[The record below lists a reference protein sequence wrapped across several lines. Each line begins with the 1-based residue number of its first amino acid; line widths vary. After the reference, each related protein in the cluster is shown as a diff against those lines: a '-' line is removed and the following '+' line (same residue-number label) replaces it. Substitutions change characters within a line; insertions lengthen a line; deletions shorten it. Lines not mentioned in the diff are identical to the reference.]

1 MQMEGNIDSYLQQ
14 ITDLKDREVL
24 AYQNL
29 YSKINDIPSLREKV
43 RQGFAVYPLN
53 VYSTS
58 FNRLGQVIVEIE
70 KVAYWPRMLSKGSPG
85 RVYALNSEEFVNVT
99 IGKLGYD
106 KVELIPGADDIPD
119 WIKGKK
125 LALLVRPDDRS
136 FREMERAL
144 AELSDKQNENFRS
157 VFRIAYGLKKQEVVS
172 EPFISDELNSSQLRA
187 VQQIIG
193 ENKVVVVH
201 GPPGTGKTTTLVQA
215 IIELLKQNKRILV
228 ATPSNAAADHMIK
241 SLLEFTKKVVRV
253 GNVSRVDD
261 DLEKHTLGMKVQ
273 VSEEAQLIKEYQK
286 ELNKVLKQANSFKR
300 NFGHAER
307 QDRRNLR
314 SEVKLYRKQIKE
326 LEKFSYERILS
337 QSRIAVGTL
346 IGLCRTEI
354 KAQNWD
360 VVVIDEAAQAFEP
373 ACWAV
378 ASFGSRLVLAGDHK
392 QLPPTLMQQFSVK
405 NPYRTLQ
412 EKIVEK
418 NPDTVTFLDTQYRMD
433 SIIKEFSNQ
442 QFYEGKL
449 KCAQKSE
456 IASDSLNN
464 LNDNCN
470 EPLVFID
477 TAGCGFDEEL
487 QDGSRFNSG
496 ETSLVQKMVGIFSD
510 EFNSIG
516 VISPYSVQVKH
527 LRKELK
533 EVLLE
538 KDIQTIDGFQGQ
550 ERELI
555 IISLVR
561 SNTDGMIGFL
571 KDYRRMNVALTR
583 AKKKLIVIGDSA
595 TIGVDSFYNAFL
607 SYAENEGTYKSAWE
621 FA

>member
-1 MQMEGNIDSYLQQ
+1 MQMEGNIESYLQQ
-14 ITDLKDREVL
+14 ITELKDREVL

-29 YSKINDIPSLREKV
+29 YSKINDIASLREKV
-43 RQGFAVYPLN
+43 RHGFAVFPLN

-58 FNRLGQVIVEIE
+58 FDRLGQVIVEIE

-85 RVYALNSEEFVNVT
+85 RLYAVHSEEFANVT

-106 KVELIPGADDIPD
+106 KVELIVDVDDIPA
-119 WIKGKK
+119 WVKGSK

-144 AELSDKQNENFRS
+144 AELSDKKNENFRS
-157 VFRIAYGLKKQEVVS
+157 IFKIAYGLEKNAMIS
-172 EPFISDELNSSQLRA
+172 EPFLSDDLNSSQLRA

-193 ENKVVVVH
+193 ENRVVVVH

-228 ATPSNAAADHMIK
+228 ATPSNAAADHMTK
-241 SLLEFTKKVVRV
+241 SLLKFTKKVVRV
-253 GNVSRVDD
+253 GNISRVDD
-261 DLEKHTLGMKVQ
+261 DLEKHTLGMKVR

-354 KAQNWD
+354 KAQKWD

-405 NPYRTLQ
+405 APYQTLQ
-412 EKIVEK
+412 EKIVEN
-418 NPDTVTFLDTQYRMD
+418 NPATVTFLDTQYRMD

-449 KCAQKSE
+449 KSK
-456 IASDSLNN
+456 IDSSLSVV
-464 LNDNCN
+464 
-470 EPLVFID
+470 EPFVFID
-477 TAGCGFDEEL
+477 TAGCGFDEEFK
-487 QDGSRFNSG
+487 DGSRFNSG
-496 ETSLVQKMVGIFSD
+496 ETNLVQKIIDVFGA

-527 LRKELK
+527 LRDDLK

-555 IISLVR
+555 VISLVR
-561 SNTDGMIGFL
+561 SNSDGMIGFL

-583 AKKKLIVIGDSA
+583 AKNKLIVIGDSA
-595 TIGVDSFYNAFL
+595 TIGNDSFYNAFL
-607 SYAENEGTYKSAWE
+607 SYVEKEGSYKSAWE

>member
-1 MQMEGNIDSYLQQ
+1 MQMEGNIESYLQQ
-14 ITDLKDREVL
+14 ITELKDREVL

-29 YSKINDIPSLREKV
+29 YSKINDITSLREKV

-53 VYSTS
+53 VYSIG
-58 FNRLGQVIVEIE
+58 FDRLGQVIVEIE
-70 KVAYWPRMLSKGSPG
+70 KVAYWPQMLSKGSPG
-85 RVYALNSEEFVNVT
+85 RVYAVNSEEFANVT

-106 KVELIPGADDIPD
+106 KVELIVDADDIPD
-119 WIKGKK
+119 WVKGSK

-144 AELSDKQNENFRS
+144 AELSDKKNENFRS
-157 VFRIAYGLKKQEVVS
+157 VFRIAYGLEKQEVIS
-172 EPFISDELNSSQLRA
+172 EPFINTELNSSQLRA

-201 GPPGTGKTTTLVQA
+201 GPPGTGKTTTLVKA

-228 ATPSNAAADHMIK
+228 ATPSNAAADHMTK
-241 SLLEFTKKVVRV
+241 SLLGFTKKVVRV
-253 GNVSRVDD
+253 GNIARVDD
-261 DLEKHTLGMKVQ
+261 DLEKHTLAMKVQ

-300 NFGHAER
+300 NFGHDER
-307 QDRRNLR
+307 QERRNLR

-405 NPYRTLQ
+405 NPYQTLQ

-418 NPDTVTFLDTQYRMD
+418 NSDTVTFLDTQYRMD

-449 KCAQKSE
+449 KSE
-456 IASDSLNN
+456 IDASLSID
-464 LNDNCN
+464 

-496 ETSLVQKMVGIFSD
+496 ETNLVQKMIGVFSN

-527 LRKELK
+527 LRDELK
-533 EVLLE
+533 EVILE

-561 SNTDGMIGFL
+561 SNTDGTIGFL

-595 TIGVDSFYNAFL
+595 TIGMDSFYNDFL
-607 SYAENEGTYKSAWE
+607 SYVENQGTYKSAWE
-621 FA
+621 FS

>member
-1 MQMEGNIDSYLQQ
+1 MEENIESYLEQ
-14 ITDLKDREVL
+14 ITELKNREVL
-24 AYQNL
+24 AYQDL
-29 YSKINDIPSLREKV
+29 YSKINDIASLREKV
-43 RQGFAVYPLN
+43 RQGYAVYPLN
-53 VYSTS
+53 VFSTS
-58 FNRLGQVIVEIE
+58 FDRLGQVIVEIE

-85 RVYALNSEEFVNVT
+85 RLYAVNSEEFANVT

-106 KVELIPGADDIPD
+106 KVELIVGVDDIPD
-119 WIKGKK
+119 WVKGSK

-136 FREMERAL
+136 FKEMERAL
-144 AELSDKQNENFRS
+144 SELSDKKNENFRS
-157 VFRIAYGLKKQEVVS
+157 VFRIAYGLERNDVNS
-172 EPFISDELNSSQLRA
+172 EPFVNEDLNASQVNA
-187 VQQIIG
+187 VQQIIA

-201 GPPGTGKTTTLVQA
+201 GPPGTGKTTTVVHA
-215 IIELLKQNKRILV
+215 IVELLKQNKRILV
-228 ATPSNAAADHMIK
+228 ATPSNAAADHMTK

-253 GNVSRVDD
+253 GNISRIDD
-261 DLEKHTLGMKVQ
+261 DLEKHTLAMKVQ

-300 NFGHAER
+300 NFGHDER
-307 QDRRNLR
+307 QERRNLR

-346 IGLCRTEI
+346 IGLCRSEI
-354 KAQNWD
+354 KAQKWD

-405 NPYRTLQ
+405 NPYQTLQ

-418 NPDTVTFLDTQYRMD
+418 NPSTVTFLDTQYRMD
-433 SIIKEFSNQ
+433 SVIKEFSNQ
-442 QFYEGKL
+442 QFYDGKL
-449 KCAQKSE
+449 K
-456 IASDSLNN
+456 SDLTN
-464 LNDNCN
+464 LVSVD

-496 ETSLVQKMVGIFSD
+496 ETNLVLKMVDAFD
-510 EFNSIG
+510 KDFNSIG

-527 LRKELK
+527 LRDDLK
-533 EVLLE
+533 EVLSE

-561 SNTDGMIGFL
+561 SNTNGTIGFL

-595 TIGVDSFYNAFL
+595 TIGMDSFYNDFL
-607 SYAENEGTYKSAWE
+607 SYVENEGTYKSAWE

>member
-1 MQMEGNIDSYLQQ
+1 MEVDIEPYLKQ
-14 ITDLKDREVL
+14 ITELKDCEVL

-29 YSKINDIPSLREKV
+29 YSKINDTASLREKV

-53 VYSTS
+53 VYSTN
-58 FNRLGQVIVEIE
+58 FDRFGQVIVEIE

-85 RVYALNSEEFVNVT
+85 RLYTLNSEEFVNVT

-106 KVELIPGADDIPD
+106 KVELILGTDDIPD

-136 FREMERAL
+136 FREMERAI
-144 AELSDKQNENFRS
+144 EQLSDKKNENFRS
-157 VFRIAYGLKKQEVVS
+157 VFRIAYGLEKQEVIS
-172 EPFISDELNSSQLRA
+172 EPFINDKLNDSQLHA

-215 IIELLKQNKRILV
+215 VIELLKQNKRILV
-228 ATPSNAAADHMIK
+228 ATPSNAAADHMTK

-253 GNVSRVDD
+253 GNITRVDD
-261 DLEKHTLGMKVQ
+261 DLEKHTLAMKVK
-273 VSEEAQLIKEYQK
+273 VSEEAQLIKEYHK
-286 ELNKVLKQANSFKR
+286 ELNKVLKQASSFKR
-300 NFGHAER
+300 SFGHHER
-307 QDRRNLR
+307 QQRRILR

-337 QSRIAVGTL
+337 QSRVAIGTL

-354 KAQNWD
+354 KAQKWD

-378 ASFGSRLVLAGDHK
+378 ASFGSRLILAGDHK
-392 QLPPTLMQQFSVK
+392 QLPPTLMQKFSVK
-405 NPYRTLQ
+405 SPYQTLQ
-412 EKIVEK
+412 EKIIEK
-418 NPDTVTFLDTQYRMD
+418 NPAVVTFLDTQYRMD

-449 KCAQKSE
+449 KSE
-456 IASDSLNN
+456 IDVSLSV
-464 LNDNCN
+464 D
-470 EPLVFID
+470 EPFVFID

-487 QDGSRFNSG
+487 KDGSRFNIG
-496 ETSLVQKMVGIFSD
+496 EINLVHKIVTNFNI
-510 EFNSIG
+510 EFASIG
-516 VISPYSVQVKH
+516 VVSPYSVQVKH
-527 LRKELK
+527 LRDSLKELIS
-533 EVLLE
+533 E

-561 SNTDGMIGFL
+561 SNSDGKIGFL
-571 KDYRRMNVALTR
+571 QDYRRMNVALTR

-595 TIGVDSFYNAFL
+595 TIGNDSFFNAFL
-607 SYAENEGTYKSAWE
+607 SYVEKEGTYKSAWE

>member
-1 MQMEGNIDSYLQQ
+1 MEVDIESYLKQ
-14 ITDLKDREVL
+14 ITELKDREVL

-29 YSKINDIPSLREKV
+29 YSKINDTASLREKV

-53 VYSTS
+53 VYSTN
-58 FNRLGQVIVEIE
+58 FDRLGQVIVEIE

-85 RVYALNSEEFVNVT
+85 RLCTVNSEEFVNVT

-106 KVELIPGADDIPD
+106 KVELILGTDDIPD

-136 FREMERAL
+136 FREMERAI
-144 AELSDKQNENFRS
+144 EQLSDKKNENFRS
-157 VFRIAYGLKKQEVVS
+157 VFRIAYGLEKQEVIS
-172 EPFISDELNSSQLRA
+172 EPFINDKLNDSQLHA

-215 IIELLKQNKRILV
+215 VIALLKQNKRILV
-228 ATPSNAAADHMIK
+228 ATPSNAAADHMTK

-253 GNVSRVDD
+253 GNIASVDD
-261 DLEKHTLGMKVQ
+261 DLEKHTLAMKVQ
-273 VSEEAQLIKEYQK
+273 VSEEAQLIKEYHK

-300 NFGHAER
+300 SFGHHER
-307 QDRRNLR
+307 QQRRNLR

-326 LEKFSYERILS
+326 LENFSYERILS
-337 QSRIAVGTL
+337 QSRVAIGTL

-354 KAQNWD
+354 KAQKWD

-378 ASFGSRLVLAGDHK
+378 ASFGSRLILAGDHK
-392 QLPPTLMQQFSVK
+392 QLPPTLMQKFSVK
-405 NPYRTLQ
+405 SPYQTLQ
-412 EKIVEK
+412 EKIIEK
-418 NPDTVTFLDTQYRMD
+418 NPAAVTFLDTQYRMD

-449 KCAQKSE
+449 KSE
-456 IASDSLNN
+456 IDVSLSV
-464 LNDNCN
+464 D
-470 EPLVFID
+470 EPFVFID

-487 QDGSRFNSG
+487 KDGSRFNIG
-496 ETSLVQKMVGIFSD
+496 EINLVHKIVTNFNI
-510 EFNSIG
+510 EFASIG

-527 LRKELK
+527 LRDSLKELIS
-533 EVLLE
+533 E

-561 SNTDGMIGFL
+561 SNSDGKIGFL
-571 KDYRRMNVALTR
+571 QDYRRMNVALTR

-595 TIGVDSFYNAFL
+595 TIGNDSFFNAFL
-607 SYAENEGTYKSAWE
+607 SYVEKEGTYKSAWE

>member
-1 MQMEGNIDSYLQQ
+1 MEDNIESYLQQ
-14 ITDLKDREVL
+14 ITALKEREVA

-29 YSKINDIPSLREKV
+29 YSKIYDISSLREKV

-53 VYSTS
+53 IFSTG
-58 FNRLGQVIVEIE
+58 FNRLGQVVVEIE

-85 RVYALNSEEFVNVT
+85 RVCAVNSEDFVNVT
-99 IGKLGYD
+99 IGKLGFD
-106 KVELIPGADDIPD
+106 KVELILGVDDIPN

-136 FREMERAL
+136 FKEMERSI
-144 AELSDKQNENFRS
+144 AELSDKKNENFRS
-157 VFRIAYGLKKQEVVS
+157 VFRIAYGLEQQEVIS
-172 EPFISDELNSSQLRA
+172 EPFINDELNSSQLRA

-215 IIELLKQNKRILV
+215 VIELLKQNKRILV
-228 ATPSNAAADHMIK
+228 ATPSNAAADHMTK

-253 GNVSRVDD
+253 GNITRVDD
-261 DLEKHTLGMKVQ
+261 DLEKYTLAMKVQ
-273 VSEEAQLIKEYQK
+273 VSEEAQLIKEYHK

-300 NFGHAER
+300 NFGHQER
-307 QDRRNLR
+307 QERRNLR

-354 KAQNWD
+354 KAQKWD

-378 ASFGSRLVLAGDHK
+378 ASFGSRLILAGDHK

-405 NPYRTLQ
+405 TPYQTLQ

-418 NPDTVTFLDTQYRMD
+418 NPAAVTFLDTQYRMD

-442 QFYEGKL
+442 QFYDGKL
-449 KCAQKSE
+449 KSE
-456 IASDSLNN
+456 IDVSLSV
-464 LNDNCN
+464 D
-470 EPLVFID
+470 EPFVFID

-496 ETSLVQKMVGIFSD
+496 EINLAQKIMDVFGN

-516 VISPYSVQVKH
+516 VISPYSVQVKY
-527 LRKELK
+527 LRDDLK
-533 EVLLE
+533 EIVSE

-561 SNTDGMIGFL
+561 SNLDGKIGFL
-571 KDYRRMNVALTR
+571 QDYRRMNVALTR

-595 TIGVDSFYNAFL
+595 TIGNDRFYNAFL
-607 SYAENEGTYKSAWE
+607 SYAEKEGTYKSAWE

>member
-1 MQMEGNIDSYLQQ
+1 MQMEGNIESYLQQ
-14 ITDLKDREVL
+14 ITELKDREVL

-29 YSKINDIPSLREKV
+29 YSKINDIASLREKV
-43 RQGFAVYPLN
+43 RHGFAVFPLN

-58 FNRLGQVIVEIE
+58 FDRLGQVIVEIE

-85 RVYALNSEEFVNVT
+85 RLYAVHSEEFANVT

-106 KVELIPGADDIPD
+106 KVELIVDVDDIPA
-119 WIKGKK
+119 WVKGSK

-144 AELSDKQNENFRS
+144 AELSDKKNENFRS
-157 VFRIAYGLKKQEVVS
+157 IFKIAYGLEKNAIIS
-172 EPFISDELNSSQLRA
+172 EPFLSDDLNSSQLRA

-193 ENKVVVVH
+193 ENRVVVVH

-228 ATPSNAAADHMIK
+228 ATPSNAAADHMTK
-241 SLLEFTKKVVRV
+241 SLLKFTKKVVRV
-253 GNVSRVDD
+253 GNISRVDD
-261 DLEKHTLGMKVQ
+261 DLEKHTLGMKVR

-354 KAQNWD
+354 KAQKWD

-405 NPYRTLQ
+405 APYQTLQ
-412 EKIVEK
+412 EKIVEN
-418 NPDTVTFLDTQYRMD
+418 NPATVTFLDTQYRMD

-449 KCAQKSE
+449 KSK
-456 IASDSLNN
+456 IDSSLSVV
-464 LNDNCN
+464 
-470 EPLVFID
+470 EPFVFID
-477 TAGCGFDEEL
+477 TAGCGFDEEFK
-487 QDGSRFNSG
+487 DGSRFNSG
-496 ETSLVQKMVGIFSD
+496 ETNLVQKIIDVFGA

-527 LRKELK
+527 LRDDLK

-555 IISLVR
+555 VISLVR
-561 SNTDGMIGFL
+561 SNSDGMIGFL

-583 AKKKLIVIGDSA
+583 AKNKLIVIGDSA
-595 TIGVDSFYNAFL
+595 TIGNDSFYNAFL
-607 SYAENEGTYKSAWE
+607 SYVEKEGAYKSAWE

>member
-1 MQMEGNIDSYLQQ
+1 MNG
-14 ITDLKDREVL
+14 
-24 AYQNL
+24 
-29 YSKINDIPSLREKV
+29 
-43 RQGFAVYPLN
+43 
-53 VYSTS
+53 
-58 FNRLGQVIVEIE
+58 
-70 KVAYWPRMLSKGSPG
+70 
-85 RVYALNSEEFVNVT
+85 
-99 IGKLGYD
+99 
-106 KVELIPGADDIPD
+106 
-119 WIKGKK
+119 
-125 LALLVRPDDRS
+125 
-136 FREMERAL
+136 
-144 AELSDKQNENFRS
+144 
-157 VFRIAYGLKKQEVVS
+157 
-172 EPFISDELNSSQLRA
+172 SQLRA

-215 IIELLKQNKRILV
+215 VIELLKQNKRILV
-228 ATPSNAAADHMIK
+228 ATPSNAAADHMTK
-241 SLLEFTKKVVRV
+241 SLLEFTNKVVRV
-253 GNVSRVDD
+253 GNIARVDD
-261 DLEKHTLGMKVQ
+261 DLEKHTLAMKVQ
-273 VSEEAQLIKEYQK
+273 VSEEAKLIKEYHK

-300 NFGHAER
+300 SFGHNER
-307 QDRRNLR
+307 QERRNLR

-337 QSRIAVGTL
+337 QSRVAVGTL

-354 KAQNWD
+354 KAQKWD
-360 VVVIDEAAQAFEP
+360 VVIIDEAAQAFEP

-378 ASFGSRLVLAGDHK
+378 ASFGSRLILAGDHK

-405 NPYRTLQ
+405 TPYQTLQ

-418 NPDTVTFLDTQYRMD
+418 NPAVVTFLDAQYRMD

-449 KCAQKSE
+449 KSE
-456 IASDSLNN
+456 IDVSLSV
-464 LNDNCN
+464 D

-487 QDGSRFNSG
+487 KDGSRFNSG
-496 ETSLVQKMVGIFSD
+496 ETNLVQKIMGVIGNEFS
-510 EFNSIG
+510 SIG
-516 VISPYSVQVKH
+516 VVSPYSVQVKY
-527 LRKELK
+527 LRDVLK
-533 EVLLE
+533 EVISE

-561 SNTDGMIGFL
+561 SNSEGKIGFL
-571 KDYRRMNVALTR
+571 QDYRRMNVALTR

-595 TIGVDSFYNAFL
+595 TIGNDSFYNAFL
-607 SYAENEGTYKSAWE
+607 SYAEKEGTYKSAWE

>member
-1 MQMEGNIDSYLQQ
+1 MQMEGNIESYLQQ
-14 ITDLKDREVL
+14 ITELKDREVL

-29 YSKINDIPSLREKV
+29 YSKINDIASLREKV
-43 RQGFAVYPLN
+43 RHGFAVFPLN

-58 FNRLGQVIVEIE
+58 FDRLGQVIVEIE

-85 RVYALNSEEFVNVT
+85 RLYAVHSEEFANVT

-106 KVELIPGADDIPD
+106 KVELIVDVDDIPA
-119 WIKGKK
+119 WVKGSK

-144 AELSDKQNENFRS
+144 AELSDKKNENFRS
-157 VFRIAYGLKKQEVVS
+157 IFKIAYGLEKNAIIS
-172 EPFISDELNSSQLRA
+172 EPFLSDDLNSSQLRA

-193 ENKVVVVH
+193 ENRVVVVH

-228 ATPSNAAADHMIK
+228 ATPSNAAADHMTK
-241 SLLEFTKKVVRV
+241 SLLKFTKKVVRV
-253 GNVSRVDD
+253 GNISRVDD
-261 DLEKHTLGMKVQ
+261 DLEKHTLGMKVR

-354 KAQNWD
+354 KAQKWD

-405 NPYRTLQ
+405 APYQTLQ
-412 EKIVEK
+412 EKIVEN
-418 NPDTVTFLDTQYRMD
+418 NPATVTFLDTQYRMD

-449 KCAQKSE
+449 KSK
-456 IASDSLNN
+456 IDSSLSVV
-464 LNDNCN
+464 
-470 EPLVFID
+470 EPFVFID
-477 TAGCGFDEEL
+477 TAGCGFDEEFK
-487 QDGSRFNSG
+487 DGSRFNSG
-496 ETSLVQKMVGIFSD
+496 ETNLVQKIIDVFGA

-527 LRKELK
+527 LRDDLK

-555 IISLVR
+555 VISLVR
-561 SNTDGMIGFL
+561 SNSDGMIGFL

-583 AKKKLIVIGDSA
+583 AKNKLIVIGDSA
-595 TIGVDSFYNAFL
+595 TIGNDSFYNAFL
-607 SYAENEGTYKSAWE
+607 SYVEKEGSYKSAWE

>member
-1 MQMEGNIDSYLQQ
+1 MEKNLETYLEQ
-14 ITDLKDREVL
+14 IVKLKDKEVE

-29 YSKINDIPSLREKV
+29 YSKINDIASLREKV
-43 RQGFAVYPLN
+43 RKGYAVYPLI
-53 VYSTS
+53 VHSTS
-58 FNRLGQVIVEIE
+58 FDKLGQVIIEIE

-85 RVYALNSEEFVNVT
+85 RLYAVNSEEYSNIT
-99 IGKLGYD
+99 IGKVGYD
-106 KVELIPGADDIPD
+106 KVDLILDSDDIPE
-119 WIKGKK
+119 WVKGSK
-125 LALLVRPDDRS
+125 LALMVRPDDRS
-136 FREMERAL
+136 FREMERAI
-144 AELSDKQNENFRS
+144 AELSDKKNENFRS
-157 VFRIAYGLKKQEVVS
+157 VFRIAYGLEKNDVVTA
-172 EPFISDELNSSQLRA
+172 PFVNEILNESQINA
-187 VQQIIG
+187 VQQIIAK
-193 ENKVVVVH
+193 NKVVVVH
-201 GPPGTGKTTTLVQA
+201 GPPGTGKTTTLVHA
-215 IIELLKQNKRILV
+215 IFELLKQDKRILV
-228 ATPSNAAADHMIK
+228 ATPSNAAADHMTK

-253 GNVSRVDD
+253 GNIARVDEE
-261 DLEKHTLGMKVQ
+261 LEKHTLAMKVQ

-286 ELNKVLKQANSFKR
+286 ELNKTLKRANSFKR
-300 NFGHAER
+300 NFGHDER
-307 QDRRNLR
+307 QERRNLR

-346 IGLCRTEI
+346 IGLCRNEI

-378 ASFGSRLVLAGDHK
+378 ASFGNRLVLAGDHK
-392 QLPPTLMQQFSVK
+392 QLPPTLMQQFPMDK
-405 NPYRTLQ
+405 PYQTLQ
-412 EKIVEK
+412 EKIVEN
-418 NPDTVTFLDTQYRMD
+418 NPTTITFLDTQYRMN
-433 SIIKEFSNQ
+433 SVIKEFSNQ

-449 KCAQKSE
+449 KCADKSE

-464 LNDNCN
+464 HNDDSN

-477 TAGCGFDEEL
+477 TAGCGFDEEM

-496 ETSLVQKMVGIFSD
+496 EIGIVGKMVATFQND
-510 EFNSIG
+510 FESIG
-516 VISPYSVQVKH
+516 VISPYSVQVKS
-527 LRKELK
+527 LRDELK
-533 EVLLE
+533 EVLSE

-561 SNTDGMIGFL
+561 SNTDGTIGFL

-595 TIGVDSFYNAFL
+595 TIGMDSFYNNFL
-607 SYAENEGTYKSAWE
+607 TYVENEGTYKSAWE
-621 FA
+621 FIT

>member
-1 MQMEGNIDSYLQQ
+1 MEVDIESYLKQ
-14 ITDLKDREVL
+14 ITELKDREVL

-29 YSKINDIPSLREKV
+29 YSKINDTTSLREKV

-53 VYSTS
+53 VYSTN
-58 FNRLGQVIVEIE
+58 FDRLGQVIVEIE

-85 RVYALNSEEFVNVT
+85 RLCTVNSEEFVNVT

-106 KVELIPGADDIPD
+106 KVELILGTDDIPD

-136 FREMERAL
+136 FREMERAI
-144 AELSDKQNENFRS
+144 EQLSDKKNENFRS
-157 VFRIAYGLKKQEVVS
+157 VFRIAYGLEKQEVIS
-172 EPFISDELNSSQLRA
+172 EPFINDKLNDSQLHA

-215 IIELLKQNKRILV
+215 VIALLKQNKRILV
-228 ATPSNAAADHMIK
+228 ATPSNAAADHMTK

-253 GNVSRVDD
+253 GNIASVDD
-261 DLEKHTLGMKVQ
+261 DLEKHTLAMKVQ
-273 VSEEAQLIKEYQK
+273 VSEEAQLIKEYHK

-300 NFGHAER
+300 SFGHHER
-307 QDRRNLR
+307 QQRRNLR

-326 LEKFSYERILS
+326 LEKYSYERILS
-337 QSRIAVGTL
+337 QSRVATGTL

-354 KAQNWD
+354 KAQKWD

-378 ASFGSRLVLAGDHK
+378 ASFGSRLILAGDHK
-392 QLPPTLMQQFSVK
+392 QLPPTLMQKFSVK
-405 NPYRTLQ
+405 SPYQTLQ
-412 EKIVEK
+412 EKIIEK
-418 NPDTVTFLDTQYRMD
+418 NPAAVTFLDTQYRMD

-449 KCAQKSE
+449 KSE
-456 IASDSLNN
+456 IDVSLSV
-464 LNDNCN
+464 D
-470 EPLVFID
+470 EPFVFID

-487 QDGSRFNSG
+487 KDGSRFNIG
-496 ETSLVQKMVGIFSD
+496 EINLVHKIVTNFNI
-510 EFNSIG
+510 EFASIG

-527 LRKELK
+527 LRDSLKELIS
-533 EVLLE
+533 E

-561 SNTDGMIGFL
+561 SNSDGKIGFL
-571 KDYRRMNVALTR
+571 QDYRRINVALTR
-583 AKKKLIVIGDSA
+583 AKKKLIIIGDSA
-595 TIGVDSFYNAFL
+595 TIGNDSFFNAFL
-607 SYAENEGTYKSAWE
+607 SYVEKEGTYKSAWE

>member
-85 RVYALNSEEFVNVT
+85 RAYALNSEEFVNVT

-354 KAQNWD
+354 KAQKWD

-392 QLPPTLMQQFSVK
+392 QLPPTLMQQFSLK
-405 NPYRTLQ
+405 APYQTLQ
-412 EKIVEK
+412 EKIVEN
-418 NPDTVTFLDTQYRMD
+418 NPATVTFLDTQYRMD

-449 KCAQKSE
+449 KSK
-456 IASDSLNN
+456 IDSSLSVV
-464 LNDNCN
+464 
-470 EPLVFID
+470 EPFVFID
-477 TAGCGFDEEL
+477 TAGCGFDEEFKN
-487 QDGSRFNSG
+487 GSRFNSG
-496 ETSLVQKMVGIFSD
+496 ETNLVQKIIDVFGA

-527 LRKELK
+527 LRDDLK

-555 IISLVR
+555 VISLVR
-561 SNTDGMIGFL
+561 SNSDGMIGFL

-583 AKKKLIVIGDSA
+583 AKNKLIVIGDSA
-595 TIGVDSFYNAFL
+595 TIGNDSFYNAFL
-607 SYAENEGTYKSAWE
+607 SYVEKEGSYKSAWE

>member
-1 MQMEGNIDSYLQQ
+1 MQMEGNIESYLQQ
-14 ITDLKDREVL
+14 ITELKDREVL

-29 YSKINDIPSLREKV
+29 YSKINDIATLREKV
-43 RQGFAVYPLN
+43 RHGFAVYPLN

-58 FNRLGQVIVEIE
+58 FDRLGQVIVEIE

-85 RVYALNSEEFVNVT
+85 RLYAVHSEEFANVT

-106 KVELIPGADDIPD
+106 KVELIVDVDDIPA
-119 WIKGKK
+119 WVKGSK

-144 AELSDKQNENFRS
+144 AELSDKKNENFRS
-157 VFRIAYGLKKQEVVS
+157 IFKIAYGLEKNAMIS
-172 EPFISDELNSSQLRA
+172 EPFLSDDLNSSQLRA

-193 ENKVVVVH
+193 ENRVVVVH

-228 ATPSNAAADHMIK
+228 ATPSNAAADHMTK
-241 SLLEFTKKVVRV
+241 SLLKFTKKVVRV
-253 GNVSRVDD
+253 GNISRVDD
-261 DLEKHTLGMKVQ
+261 DLEKHTLGMKVR

-354 KAQNWD
+354 KAQKWD

-405 NPYRTLQ
+405 APYQTLQ
-412 EKIVEK
+412 EKIVEN
-418 NPDTVTFLDTQYRMD
+418 NPATVTFLDTQYRMD

-449 KCAQKSE
+449 KSK
-456 IASDSLNN
+456 IDSSLSVV
-464 LNDNCN
+464 
-470 EPLVFID
+470 EPFVFID
-477 TAGCGFDEEL
+477 TAGCGFDEEFK
-487 QDGSRFNSG
+487 DGSRFNSG
-496 ETSLVQKMVGIFSD
+496 ETNLVQKIIDVFGA

-527 LRKELK
+527 LRDDLK

-555 IISLVR
+555 VISLVR
-561 SNTDGMIGFL
+561 SNSDGMIGFL

-583 AKKKLIVIGDSA
+583 AKNKLIVIGDSA
-595 TIGVDSFYNAFL
+595 TIGNDSFYNAFL
-607 SYAENEGTYKSAWE
+607 SYVEKEGSYKSAWE

>member
-1 MQMEGNIDSYLQQ
+1 MEVDIEPYLKQ
-14 ITDLKDREVL
+14 ITELKDCEVL

-29 YSKINDIPSLREKV
+29 YSKINDTASLREKV

-53 VYSTS
+53 VYSTN
-58 FNRLGQVIVEIE
+58 FDRFGQVIVEIE

-85 RVYALNSEEFVNVT
+85 RLYTLNSEEFVNVT

-106 KVELIPGADDIPD
+106 KVELILGTDDIPD

-136 FREMERAL
+136 FREMERAI
-144 AELSDKQNENFRS
+144 EQLSDKKNENFRS
-157 VFRIAYGLKKQEVVS
+157 VFRIAYGLEKQEVIS
-172 EPFISDELNSSQLRA
+172 EPFINDKLNDSQLHA

-215 IIELLKQNKRILV
+215 VIELLKQNKRILV
-228 ATPSNAAADHMIK
+228 ATPSNAAADHMTK

-253 GNVSRVDD
+253 GNITRVDD
-261 DLEKHTLGMKVQ
+261 DLEKHTLAMKVK
-273 VSEEAQLIKEYQK
+273 VSEEAQLIKEYHK
-286 ELNKVLKQANSFKR
+286 ELNKVLKQASSFKR
-300 NFGHAER
+300 SFGHHER
-307 QDRRNLR
+307 QQRRILR

-337 QSRIAVGTL
+337 QSRVAIGTL

-354 KAQNWD
+354 KAQKWD

-378 ASFGSRLVLAGDHK
+378 ASFGSRLILAGDHK
-392 QLPPTLMQQFSVK
+392 QLPPTLMQKFSVK
-405 NPYRTLQ
+405 SPYQTLQ
-412 EKIVEK
+412 EKIIEK
-418 NPDTVTFLDTQYRMD
+418 NPAAVTFLDTQYRMD

-449 KCAQKSE
+449 KSE
-456 IASDSLNN
+456 IDVSLSV
-464 LNDNCN
+464 D
-470 EPLVFID
+470 EPFVFID

-487 QDGSRFNSG
+487 KDGSRFNIG
-496 ETSLVQKMVGIFSD
+496 EINLVHKIVTNFNI
-510 EFNSIG
+510 EFASIG
-516 VISPYSVQVKH
+516 VVSPYSVQVKH
-527 LRKELK
+527 LRDSLKELIS
-533 EVLLE
+533 E

-561 SNTDGMIGFL
+561 SNSDGKIGFL
-571 KDYRRMNVALTR
+571 QDYRRMNVALTR

-595 TIGVDSFYNAFL
+595 TIGNDSFFNAFL
-607 SYAENEGTYKSAWE
+607 SYVEKEGTYKSAWE

>member
-1 MQMEGNIDSYLQQ
+1 MQMEGNIESYLQQ
-14 ITDLKDREVL
+14 ITELKDREVL

-29 YSKINDIPSLREKV
+29 YSKINDITSLREKV

-53 VYSTS
+53 VYSIG
-58 FNRLGQVIVEIE
+58 FDRLGQVIVEIE

-85 RVYALNSEEFVNVT
+85 RVYAVNSEEFANVT

-106 KVELIPGADDIPD
+106 KVELIVDADDIPD
-119 WIKGKK
+119 WVKGSK

-144 AELSDKQNENFRS
+144 AELSDKKNENFRS
-157 VFRIAYGLKKQEVVS
+157 VFRIAYGLEKQEVIS
-172 EPFISDELNSSQLRA
+172 EPFINTELNSSQLRA

-201 GPPGTGKTTTLVQA
+201 GPPGTGKTTTLVKA

-228 ATPSNAAADHMIK
+228 ATPSNAAADHMTK
-241 SLLEFTKKVVRV
+241 SLLGFTKKVVRV
-253 GNVSRVDD
+253 GNIARVDD
-261 DLEKHTLGMKVQ
+261 DLEKHTLAMKVQ

-300 NFGHAER
+300 NFGHDER
-307 QDRRNLR
+307 QERRNLR

-378 ASFGSRLVLAGDHK
+378 ASFGSRLILAGDHK

-405 NPYRTLQ
+405 KPYQTLQ

-418 NPDTVTFLDTQYRMD
+418 NSDTVTFLDTQYRMD

-449 KCAQKSE
+449 KSE
-456 IASDSLNN
+456 IDASLSID
-464 LNDNCN
+464 

-496 ETSLVQKMVGIFSD
+496 ETNLVQKMIGVFSN

-527 LRKELK
+527 LRDELK
-533 EVLLE
+533 EVILE

-561 SNTDGMIGFL
+561 SNTDGTIGFL

-595 TIGVDSFYNAFL
+595 TIGMDSFYNDFL
-607 SYAENEGTYKSAWE
+607 SYVENQGTYKSAWE
-621 FA
+621 FS

>member
-1 MQMEGNIDSYLQQ
+1 
-14 ITDLKDREVL
+14 
-24 AYQNL
+24 
-29 YSKINDIPSLREKV
+29 
-43 RQGFAVYPLN
+43 
-53 VYSTS
+53 
-58 FNRLGQVIVEIE
+58 
-70 KVAYWPRMLSKGSPG
+70 MLSKGSPG
-85 RVYALNSEEFVNVT
+85 RLYAVHSEEFANVT

-106 KVELIPGADDIPD
+106 KVELIVDVDDIPA
-119 WIKGKK
+119 WVKGSK

-144 AELSDKQNENFRS
+144 AELSDKKNENFRS
-157 VFRIAYGLKKQEVVS
+157 IFKIAYGLEKNAIIS
-172 EPFISDELNSSQLRA
+172 EPFLSDDLNSSQLRA

-193 ENKVVVVH
+193 ENRVVVVH

-228 ATPSNAAADHMIK
+228 ATPSNAAADHMTK
-241 SLLEFTKKVVRV
+241 SLLKFTKKVVRV
-253 GNVSRVDD
+253 GNISRVDD
-261 DLEKHTLGMKVQ
+261 DLEKHTLGMKVR

-354 KAQNWD
+354 KAQKWD

-405 NPYRTLQ
+405 APYQTLQ
-412 EKIVEK
+412 EKIVEN
-418 NPDTVTFLDTQYRMD
+418 NPATVTFLDTQYRMD

-449 KCAQKSE
+449 KSK
-456 IASDSLNN
+456 IDSSLSVV
-464 LNDNCN
+464 
-470 EPLVFID
+470 EPFVFID
-477 TAGCGFDEEL
+477 TAGCGFDEEFK
-487 QDGSRFNSG
+487 DGSRFNSG
-496 ETSLVQKMVGIFSD
+496 ETNLVQKIIDVFGGRVCLSKGCYRYQTSSPDSLNLWISYIRQYYFFMESFGQVDRFLLF
-510 EFNSIG
+510 ESI
-516 VISPYSVQVKH
+516 VNLRNAKDH
-527 LRKELK
+527 L
-533 EVLLE
+533 
-538 KDIQTIDGFQGQ
+538 
-550 ERELI
+550 
-555 IISLVR
+555 
-561 SNTDGMIGFL
+561 
-571 KDYRRMNVALTR
+571 
-583 AKKKLIVIGDSA
+583 KKKKI
-595 TIGVDSFYNAFL
+595 SFDKQSFNTQFQTLHSQFL
-607 SYAENEGTYKSAWE
+607 TTTRPKTPKNKRRKILK
-621 FA
+621 

>member
-1 MQMEGNIDSYLQQ
+1 MQMEGNIESYLQQ
-14 ITDLKDREVL
+14 ITELKDREVL

-29 YSKINDIPSLREKV
+29 YSKINDIASLREKV

-53 VYSTS
+53 VYSIG
-58 FNRLGQVIVEIE
+58 FDRLGQVIVEIE

-85 RVYALNSEEFVNVT
+85 RVYAVNSEEFANVT

-106 KVELIPGADDIPD
+106 KVELIVDADDIPD
-119 WIKGKK
+119 WVKGSK

-144 AELSDKQNENFRS
+144 AELSDKKNENFRS
-157 VFRIAYGLKKQEVVS
+157 VFRIAYGLEKQEVIS
-172 EPFISDELNSSQLRA
+172 EPFINTELNSSQLRA

-201 GPPGTGKTTTLVQA
+201 GPPGTGKTTTLVKA

-228 ATPSNAAADHMIK
+228 ATPSNAAADHMTK
-241 SLLEFTKKVVRV
+241 SLLGFTKKVVRV
-253 GNVSRVDD
+253 GNIARVDD
-261 DLEKHTLGMKVQ
+261 DLEKHTLAMKVQ

-300 NFGHAER
+300 NFGHDER
-307 QDRRNLR
+307 QERRNLR

-405 NPYRTLQ
+405 NPYQTLQ

-418 NPDTVTFLDTQYRMD
+418 NSDTVTFLDTQYRMD

-449 KCAQKSE
+449 KSE
-456 IASDSLNN
+456 IDASLSID
-464 LNDNCN
+464 

-487 QDGSRFNSG
+487 HDGSRFNSG
-496 ETSLVQKMVGIFSD
+496 ETNLVHKMVDLFSN

-527 LRKELK
+527 LRDELK
-533 EVLLE
+533 EVILE

-561 SNTDGMIGFL
+561 SNTDGTIGFL

-595 TIGVDSFYNAFL
+595 TIGMDSFYNDFL

-621 FA
+621 FS

>member
-1 MQMEGNIDSYLQQ
+1 MLIVCTPMEGNIESYLQQ
-14 ITDLKDREVL
+14 ITKLKEREVI

-29 YSKINDIPSLREKV
+29 YSKINDIASLREKV
-43 RQGFAVYPLN
+43 RKGFAVYPLN
-53 VYSTS
+53 VYSTG
-58 FNRLGQVIVEIE
+58 FDRFGQVVVEIE

-106 KVELIPGADDIPD
+106 KVELILGADDIPD

-136 FREMERAL
+136 FREMERAIE
-144 AELSDKQNENFRS
+144 ELSDKKNENFRS
-157 VFRIAYGLKKQEVVS
+157 VFRIAYGLEKQEVIS
-172 EPFISDELNSSQLRA
+172 EPFINDELNSSQLCA

-241 SLLEFTKKVVRV
+241 SLLKFTKKAVRV
-253 GNVSRVDD
+253 GNIARVDD
-261 DLEKHTLGMKVQ
+261 DLEKHTLVMKVKG
-273 VSEEAQLIKEYQK
+273 SEEAQLIKEYQK
-286 ELNKVLKQANSFKR
+286 ELNKILKQANSFKR
-300 NFGHAER
+300 NFGFDER
-307 QDRRNLR
+307 QERRNLR

-354 KAQNWD
+354 KVQNWD

-373 ACWAV
+373 SCWAV
-378 ASFGSRLVLAGDHK
+378 ASFGNRLVLAGDHK

-405 NPYRTLQ
+405 NPYQTLQ

-418 NPDTVTFLDTQYRMD
+418 NPATVTFLDTQYRMD

-449 KCAQKSE
+449 KSE
-456 IASDSLNN
+456 IDASLSAV
-464 LNDNCN
+464 
-470 EPLVFID
+470 EPFVFID

-496 ETSLVQKMVGIFSD
+496 ETKLVHKMVDVFRV

-527 LRKELK
+527 LRDNLNEM
-533 EVLLE
+533 VLE

-561 SNTDGMIGFL
+561 SNSAGRIGFL

-595 TIGVDSFYNAFL
+595 TIGNDSFYNNFL
-607 SYAENEGTYKSAWE
+607 SYIEQEGTYKSAWE

>member
-1 MQMEGNIDSYLQQ
+1 MQMEGNIELYLQQ
-14 ITDLKDREVL
+14 ITELKDREVL

-29 YSKINDIPSLREKV
+29 YSKINDIASLREKV
-43 RQGFAVYPLN
+43 RHGFAVYPLN

-58 FNRLGQVIVEIE
+58 FDRLGQVIVEIE

-85 RVYALNSEEFVNVT
+85 RLYAVHSEEFANVT

-106 KVELIPGADDIPD
+106 KVELIVDVDDIPA
-119 WIKGKK
+119 WVKGSK
-125 LALLVRPDDRS
+125 LALLVRSDDRS

-144 AELSDKQNENFRS
+144 AELSDKKNENFRS
-157 VFRIAYGLKKQEVVS
+157 IFKIAYGLEKNAIIS
-172 EPFISDELNSSQLRA
+172 EPFLSDDLNSSQLRA

-193 ENKVVVVH
+193 ENRVVVVH

-228 ATPSNAAADHMIK
+228 ATPSNAAADHMTK
-241 SLLEFTKKVVRV
+241 SLLKFTKKVVRV
-253 GNVSRVDD
+253 GNISRVDD
-261 DLEKHTLGMKVQ
+261 DLEKHTLGMKVR

-354 KAQNWD
+354 KAQKWD
-360 VVVIDEAAQAFEP
+360 VVLIDEAAQAFEP

-392 QLPPTLMQQFSVK
+392 QLPPTLMQQFSAK
-405 NPYRTLQ
+405 TPYQTLQ

-418 NPDTVTFLDTQYRMD
+418 NPATVTFLDTQYRMD

-449 KCAQKSE
+449 KSK
-456 IASDSLNN
+456 IDSSLSIV
-464 LNDNCN
+464 
-470 EPLVFID
+470 EPFVFID
-477 TAGCGFDEEL
+477 TAGCGFDEEFK
-487 QDGSRFNSG
+487 DGSRFNSG
-496 ETSLVQKMVGIFSD
+496 ETNLVQKIIDVFGG

-527 LRKELK
+527 LRDDLK

-561 SNTDGMIGFL
+561 SNSDGMIGFL

-583 AKKKLIVIGDSA
+583 AKNKLIVIGDSA
-595 TIGVDSFYNAFL
+595 TIGNDSFYNAFL
-607 SYAENEGTYKSAWE
+607 SYAEKEGSYKSAWE